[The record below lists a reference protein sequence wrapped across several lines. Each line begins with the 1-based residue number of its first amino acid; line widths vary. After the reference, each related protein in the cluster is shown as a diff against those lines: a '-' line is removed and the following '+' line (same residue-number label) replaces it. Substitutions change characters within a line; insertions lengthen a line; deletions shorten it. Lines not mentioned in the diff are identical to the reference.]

1 VFENLEAGMSLAE
14 ITEVFDVTPEEVK
27 AVLHFAS
34 ESLLRHHLEKPMQSV
49 IKIPRDLAREL
60 DLLAQAEH
68 KRRTPY
74 VVDLL
79 WRDVRRNSPLV
90 RGIPTIIRNWPKA
103 ALLMSRKSVPKPTNN
118 STPPFGRPDG
128 SHFRSP

>member
-1 VFENLEAGMSLAE
+1 MFENLEAGMSLAE

-68 KRRTPY
+68 KRLTPY

-79 WRDVRRNSPLV
+79 RRHVRRNKQRQALKLSSGAWNPDHHPELARGGAAYIETIRPLC
-90 RGIPTIIRNWPKA
+90 
-103 ALLMSRKSVPKPTNN
+103 
-118 STPPFGRPDG
+118 
-128 SHFRSP
+128 